1 MPLTVPGPSGRSTA
15 LPENAVVTDK
25 GVFMFAKDGLH
36 LFPSVEAAAE

>member
-15 LPENAVVTDK
+15 VPENAVVTDK
-25 GVFMFAKDGLH
+25 GVFMFAKDGLQ